1 MSDKRKKRKNR
12 YGFTLHD
19 GTRVTTVT
27 APLDPRNIHNC
38 SKSILRKRLVDHGI
52 RDPELLWAEPKF
64 VGMRVRSLQ
73 SQSSNQSPQS

>member
-12 YGFTLHD
+12 YGFTLRD

-27 APLDPRNIHNC
+27 APLDPRNVHNC
-38 SKSILRKRLVDHGI
+38 SKSCLRKRLVDEGI
-52 RDPELLWAEPKF
+52 RDPEQLWAEPKR

-73 SQSSNQSPQS
+73 SRSSTQTHPS